1 MHAPEP
7 PSPDARRELV
17 LVATLLVG
25 LARLVGEPQAFVVA
39 GLLPLAVLLAGA
51 GVFGGG
57 PSTSRPYES
66 LLIPAVLAGGAAA
79 AIGLIPAGPWTVVA
93 LVALAL
99 VLDAVLAL
107 EARLLVQPGG
117 TTDGDRARVLLAA
130 VLVAFIAFTGIA
142 ALVPGGLIEPGGASA
157 PGATTLSDG
166 WLLMLVID
174 DALIALLLGYRVA
187 SSRYGSV
194 ADATRSAITYAI
206 VVAIG
211 AGGIRAVSLPRLVGP
226 AVLPLVFYLWDALH
240 GTAPARRREP
250 RFLWETLLL
259 AVLAVIVVAWNLSLR
274 AG

>member
-1 MHAPEP
+1 MHTPEP

-25 LARLVGEPQAFVVA
+25 LARVVAGADVFVVA
-39 GLLPLAVLLAGA
+39 GLLPVAVLLAGA
-51 GVFGGG
+51 SVFGGDAS
-57 PSTSRPYES
+57 PSRPYES

-79 AIGLIPAGPWTVVA
+79 AISLIPAGPWVVVG
-93 LVALAL
+93 LVVLAL
-99 VLDAVLAL
+99 TLDAILGL

-117 TTDGDRARVLLAA
+117 TTDGDRARMLLAA
-130 VLVAFIAFTGIA
+130 VIVAFIAFTGIA
-142 ALVPGGLIEPGGASA
+142 ALVPGGLIEPGGATA
-157 PGATTLSDG
+157 PGTTPLTES
-166 WLLMLVID
+166 WLLVLVVD

-194 ADATRSAITYAI
+194 ADGTRSAITYAI

-211 AGGIRAVSLPRLVGP
+211 AGGIRAIGLPRLVGP
-226 AVLPLVFYLWDALH
+226 AVLTLVFYLWDALH

-259 AVLAVIVVAWNLSLR
+259 AVLAVVVVAWNLSLR
-274 AG
+274 GQ